1 MSFIGIVKY
10 YGKTFHQNFLI
21 LRHYIKNTVRIV
33 SGAHKLGVEPIWIHG
48 AHSRQS
54 HL

>member
-10 YGKTFHQNFLI
+10 YGKAFHQTVLI
-21 LRHYIKNTVRIV
+21 LKQYIKNTLRVV
-33 SGAHKLGVEPIWIHG
+33 GSTNKFGVELIRIHG
-48 AHSRQS
+48 AHPRHS